1 MRSDAAAHERR
12 RSGAVCVERGS
23 GRRPPLRAHAAAMRG
38 RARQSVRFPMTEEPP
53 MNAFR
58 PPELIE
64 TERLR
69 MRPLTEGDAPEAFDA
84 LFGDRATTL
93 DLPWPVHRSV
103 DESRASIRRLA
114 EGWRS
119 GAFFSWGL
127 FEKRGG
133 RLIGTL
139 EMHGRLP
146 RVEIGLLTSFAPG
159 RVRTRAWSEMLHRF
173 LGWLIAQ
180 PGVYR
185 IEAFCSVTG
194 KAAPL
199 MPHFGFVCEATVRNY
214 EARPNRGMSAG
225 DSYLFA
231 ITKAPQALRRA
242 VEDEARA
249 PSRQAA

>member
-1 MRSDAAAHERR
+1 
-12 RSGAVCVERGS
+12 
-23 GRRPPLRAHAAAMRG
+23 
-38 RARQSVRFPMTEEPP
+38 
-53 MNAFR
+53 MNAIR

-64 TERLR
+64 TERLHL
-69 MRPLTEGDAPEAFDA
+69 RPLTADDAREAFDA
-84 LFGDRATTL
+84 LFGDPATTL
-93 DLPWPVHRSV
+93 DLPWPMHRSV
-103 DESRASIRRLA
+103 DETHACIGRLA

-127 FEKRGG
+127 FEKRDG

-146 RVEIGLLTSFAPG
+146 RVEIGLVTSFAPG
-159 RVRTRAWSEMLHRF
+159 RVRTRAWSEMLRRF
-173 LGWLIAQ
+173 LDWLIAQ

-194 KAAPL
+194 RAAPF
-199 MPHFGFVCEATVRNY
+199 MPKLGFVSEGVVRNY

-231 ITKAPQALRRA
+231 IT
-242 VEDEARA
+242 RA
-249 PSRQAA
+249 PGPLGEAVATRDAQASARQAA

>member
-1 MRSDAAAHERR
+1 
-12 RSGAVCVERGS
+12 
-23 GRRPPLRAHAAAMRG
+23 
-38 RARQSVRFPMTEEPP
+38 
-53 MNAFR
+53 MNAIR

-64 TERLR
+64 TERLHL
-69 MRPLTEGDAPEAFDA
+69 RPLTADDACEAFDA
-84 LFGDRATTL
+84 LFGDPATTL
-93 DLPWPVHRSV
+93 DLPWPIHRSV
-103 DESRASIRRLA
+103 DETRACIGRLA

-127 FEKRGG
+127 FEKRDG

-146 RVEIGLLTSFAPG
+146 RVEIGLVTSFAPG
-159 RVRTRAWSEMLHRF
+159 RVRTRAWSEMLRRF
-173 LGWLIAQ
+173 LDWLIAQ

-194 KAAPL
+194 RAAPF
-199 MPHFGFVCEATVRNY
+199 MPKLGFVSEGVVRNY

-231 ITKAPQALRRA
+231 IT
-242 VEDEARA
+242 RA
-249 PSRQAA
+249 PGPLGEAIVTRDAEASPRQAA

>member
-1 MRSDAAAHERR
+1 
-12 RSGAVCVERGS
+12 
-23 GRRPPLRAHAAAMRG
+23 
-38 RARQSVRFPMTEEPP
+38 
-53 MNAFR
+53 MNAIH

-64 TERLR
+64 TERLHL
-69 MRPLTEGDAPEAFDA
+69 RPLTADDAREAFDA
-84 LFGDRATTL
+84 LFGDPATTL
-93 DLPWPVHRSV
+93 DLPWPMHRSV
-103 DESRASIRRLA
+103 DETRACIGRLA

-127 FEKRGG
+127 FEKRDG

-146 RVEIGLLTSFAPG
+146 RVEIGLVTSFAPG
-159 RVRTRAWSEMLHRF
+159 RVRTRAWSEMLRRF
-173 LGWLIAQ
+173 LDWLIAQ

-194 KAAPL
+194 RAAPF
-199 MPHFGFVCEATVRNY
+199 MPKLGFVSEGVVHNY

-231 ITKAPQALRRA
+231 IT
-242 VEDEARA
+242 RA
-249 PSRQAA
+249 PAPLGEAVATRDAQASARQAA

>member
-1 MRSDAAAHERR
+1 
-12 RSGAVCVERGS
+12 
-23 GRRPPLRAHAAAMRG
+23 
-38 RARQSVRFPMTEEPP
+38 
-53 MNAFR
+53 MNAIR

-64 TERLR
+64 TERLHL
-69 MRPLTEGDAPEAFDA
+69 RPLTADDACEAFDA
-84 LFGDRATTL
+84 LFGDPATTL
-93 DLPWPVHRSV
+93 DLPWPIHRSV
-103 DESRASIRRLA
+103 DETRACIGRLA

-127 FEKRGG
+127 FEKRNG

-146 RVEIGLLTSFAPG
+146 RVEIGLVTSFAPG
-159 RVRTRAWSEMLHRF
+159 RVRTRAWSEMLRRF
-173 LGWLIAQ
+173 LDWLIAQ

-194 KAAPL
+194 RAAPF
-199 MPHFGFVCEATVRNY
+199 MPKLGFVSEGVVRNY

-231 ITKAPQALRRA
+231 ITRAPGPLGEAVATRDAQAPARRA
-242 VEDEARA
+242 A
-249 PSRQAA
+249 

>member
-1 MRSDAAAHERR
+1 
-12 RSGAVCVERGS
+12 
-23 GRRPPLRAHAAAMRG
+23 
-38 RARQSVRFPMTEEPP
+38 
-53 MNAFR
+53 MNAIR

-64 TERLR
+64 TERLYL
-69 MRPLTEGDAPEAFDA
+69 RPLTAADAREAFDA
-84 LFGDRATTL
+84 LFGDPATTL
-93 DLPWPVHRSV
+93 DLPWPMHRSV
-103 DESRASIRRLA
+103 DETRACIGRLA

-127 FEKRGG
+127 FEKRDG

-146 RVEIGLLTSFAPG
+146 RVEIGLVTSFAPG
-159 RVRTRAWSEMLHRF
+159 RVRTRAWSEMLRRF
-173 LGWLIAQ
+173 LDWLIAQ

-194 KAAPL
+194 RAAPF
-199 MPHFGFVCEATVRNY
+199 MPKLGFVSEGVVRNY

-231 ITKAPQALRRA
+231 IT
-242 VEDEARA
+242 RA
-249 PSRQAA
+249 PGPLGEAVATRDAQASARQAA

>member
-1 MRSDAAAHERR
+1 
-12 RSGAVCVERGS
+12 
-23 GRRPPLRAHAAAMRG
+23 
-38 RARQSVRFPMTEEPP
+38 
-53 MNAFR
+53 MNAIR

-64 TERLR
+64 TERLHL
-69 MRPLTEGDAPEAFDA
+69 RPLTADDACEAFDA
-84 LFGDRATTL
+84 LFGDPATTL
-93 DLPWPVHRSV
+93 DLPWPIHRSV
-103 DESRASIRRLA
+103 DETRACIGRLA

-127 FEKRGG
+127 FEKRDG

-146 RVEIGLLTSFAPG
+146 RVEIGLVTSFAPG
-159 RVRTRAWSEMLHRF
+159 RVRTRAWSEMLRRF
-173 LGWLIAQ
+173 LDWLIAQ

-194 KAAPL
+194 RAAPF
-199 MPHFGFVCEATVRNY
+199 MPKLGFVSEGVVRNY

-231 ITKAPQALRRA
+231 IT
-242 VEDEARA
+242 RA
-249 PSRQAA
+249 PGPLGEAVATRDAEASPRQAA

>member
-1 MRSDAAAHERR
+1 
-12 RSGAVCVERGS
+12 
-23 GRRPPLRAHAAAMRG
+23 
-38 RARQSVRFPMTEEPP
+38 
-53 MNAFR
+53 MNAIR

-69 MRPLTEGDAPEAFDA
+69 LRPLIADDAREAFDA
-84 LFGDRATTL
+84 LFGDPATTL
-93 DLPWPVHRSV
+93 DLPWPMHRSV
-103 DESRASIRRLA
+103 DETRACIGRLA

-127 FEKRGG
+127 FEKRDG

-146 RVEIGLLTSFAPG
+146 RVEIGLVTSFAPG
-159 RVRTRAWSEMLHRF
+159 RVRTRAWSEMLRRF
-173 LGWLIAQ
+173 LDWLIVQ

-194 KAAPL
+194 RAAPF
-199 MPHFGFVCEATVRNY
+199 MPKLGFASEGVVRNY

-231 ITKAPQALRRA
+231 ITRAPGPLDEAVATHDVQASARRA
-242 VEDEARA
+242 A
-249 PSRQAA
+249 

>member
-1 MRSDAAAHERR
+1 
-12 RSGAVCVERGS
+12 
-23 GRRPPLRAHAAAMRG
+23 
-38 RARQSVRFPMTEEPP
+38 
-53 MNAFR
+53 MNAIR

-64 TERLR
+64 TERLHL
-69 MRPLTEGDAPEAFDA
+69 RPLTADDAREAFDA
-84 LFGDRATTL
+84 LFGDPATTL
-93 DLPWPVHRSV
+93 DLPWPMHRSV
-103 DESRASIRRLA
+103 DETRACIGRLA

-127 FEKRGG
+127 FEKRDG

-146 RVEIGLLTSFAPG
+146 RVAIGLVTSFAPG
-159 RVRTRAWSEMLHRF
+159 RVRTRAWSEMLRRF
-173 LGWLIAQ
+173 LDWLIAQ

-194 KAAPL
+194 RAAPF
-199 MPHFGFVCEATVRNY
+199 MPKLGFVSEGVVRNY

-231 ITKAPQALRRA
+231 IT
-242 VEDEARA
+242 RA
-249 PSRQAA
+249 PAPLGEAVATRDAQASARQAA

>member
-1 MRSDAAAHERR
+1 
-12 RSGAVCVERGS
+12 
-23 GRRPPLRAHAAAMRG
+23 
-38 RARQSVRFPMTEEPP
+38 

-64 TERLR
+64 SERLR
-69 MRPLTEGDAPEAFDA
+69 LRPLTDDDAPEVFDA
-84 LFGDRATTL
+84 LFGDPATTL
-93 DLPWPVHRSV
+93 DLPWPTHRSV
-103 DESRASIRRLA
+103 SESRASIRRMG

-119 GAFFSWGL
+119 GAFFCWGL
-127 FEKRGG
+127 FEKSGG

-159 RVRTRAWSEMLHRF
+159 RVRTRAWSEMLSKF

-180 PGVYR
+180 PDVYR

-199 MPHFGFVCEATVRNY
+199 MPHFGFVCEGTVRNY

-231 ITKAPQALRRA
+231 ITKAPMALG
-242 VEDEARA
+242 EAGQDGRHA
-249 PSRQAA
+249 SSRQAA

>member
-1 MRSDAAAHERR
+1 
-12 RSGAVCVERGS
+12 
-23 GRRPPLRAHAAAMRG
+23 
-38 RARQSVRFPMTEEPP
+38 
-53 MNAFR
+53 MNAIR

-64 TERLR
+64 TERLHL
-69 MRPLTEGDAPEAFDA
+69 RPLTAADAHEAFDA
-84 LFGDRATTL
+84 LFGDPATTL
-93 DLPWPVHRSV
+93 DLPWPMHRSV
-103 DESRASIRRLA
+103 DETRACIGRLA

-127 FEKRGG
+127 FEKRDG

-146 RVEIGLLTSFAPG
+146 RVEIGLVTSFAPG
-159 RVRTRAWSEMLHRF
+159 RVRTRAWSEMLRRF
-173 LGWLIAQ
+173 IDWLIAQ

-194 KAAPL
+194 RAAPF
-199 MPHFGFVCEATVRNY
+199 MPKLGFVSEGVVRNY

-231 ITKAPQALRRA
+231 IT
-242 VEDEARA
+242 RA
-249 PSRQAA
+249 PGPLGEAVATRDAQASARQAA

>member
-1 MRSDAAAHERR
+1 
-12 RSGAVCVERGS
+12 
-23 GRRPPLRAHAAAMRG
+23 
-38 RARQSVRFPMTEEPP
+38 
-53 MNAFR
+53 MNAIR

-64 TERLR
+64 TERLHL
-69 MRPLTEGDAPEAFDA
+69 RPLTADDACEAFDA
-84 LFGDRATTL
+84 LFGDPATTL
-93 DLPWPVHRSV
+93 DLPWPIHRSV
-103 DESRASIRRLA
+103 DETRACIGRLA

-127 FEKRGG
+127 FEKRDG

-146 RVEIGLLTSFAPG
+146 RVEIGLVTSFAPG
-159 RVRTRAWSEMLHRF
+159 RVRTRAWSEMLRRF
-173 LGWLIAQ
+173 LDWLIAQ

-194 KAAPL
+194 RAAPF
-199 MPHFGFVCEATVRNY
+199 MPKLGFVSEGIVRNY

-231 ITKAPQALRRA
+231 IT
-242 VEDEARA
+242 RA
-249 PSRQAA
+249 PGPLGEAIVTRDAQASARQAA

>member
-1 MRSDAAAHERR
+1 
-12 RSGAVCVERGS
+12 
-23 GRRPPLRAHAAAMRG
+23 
-38 RARQSVRFPMTEEPP
+38 

-69 MRPLTEGDAPEAFDA
+69 MRPLVDDDAHEAFDA
-84 LFGDRATTL
+84 LFGDPVTTL
-93 DLPWPVHRSV
+93 DLPWPMHRSV

-114 EGWRS
+114 DGWRS
-119 GAFFSWGL
+119 GTFFSWGL
-127 FEKRGG
+127 FEKRDGC
-133 RLIGTL
+133 LIGTL
-139 EMHGRLP
+139 EMHGCPP

-159 RVRTRAWSEMLHRF
+159 RVRTRAWSEMLRKI

-194 KAAPL
+194 KAAPF
-199 MPHFGFVCEATVRNY
+199 MPRLGFVCEGAVRNY

-231 ITKAPQALRRA
+231 ITKASRALGEVVEAGGERASSRRA
-242 VEDEARA
+242 A
-249 PSRQAA
+249 

>member
-1 MRSDAAAHERR
+1 
-12 RSGAVCVERGS
+12 
-23 GRRPPLRAHAAAMRG
+23 
-38 RARQSVRFPMTEEPP
+38 
-53 MNAFR
+53 MNAIR

-64 TERLR
+64 TERLHL
-69 MRPLTEGDAPEAFDA
+69 RPLTADDAREAFDA
-84 LFGDRATTL
+84 LFGDPATTL
-93 DLPWPVHRSV
+93 DLPWPMHRSV
-103 DESRASIRRLA
+103 DETRACIGRLA

-127 FEKRGG
+127 FEKRDG

-146 RVEIGLLTSFAPG
+146 RVEIGLVTSFAPG
-159 RVRTRAWSEMLHRF
+159 RVRTRAWSEMLRRF
-173 LGWLIAQ
+173 LDWLIAQ

-194 KAAPL
+194 RAAPF
-199 MPHFGFVCEATVRNY
+199 MPKLGFVSEGVVRNY

-231 ITKAPQALRRA
+231 IT
-242 VEDEARA
+242 RA
-249 PSRQAA
+249 PAPLGEAVATRDAQASARQAA

>member
-1 MRSDAAAHERR
+1 
-12 RSGAVCVERGS
+12 
-23 GRRPPLRAHAAAMRG
+23 
-38 RARQSVRFPMTEEPP
+38 
-53 MNAFR
+53 MNAIR

-64 TERLR
+64 TERLHL
-69 MRPLTEGDAPEAFDA
+69 RPLTADDACEAFDA
-84 LFGDRATTL
+84 LFGDPATTL
-93 DLPWPVHRSV
+93 DLPWPIHRSA
-103 DESRASIRRLA
+103 DETRACIGRLA

-127 FEKRGG
+127 FEKRDG

-146 RVEIGLLTSFAPG
+146 RVEIGLVTSFAPG
-159 RVRTRAWSEMLHRF
+159 RVRTRAWSEMLRRF
-173 LGWLIAQ
+173 LDWLIAQ

-194 KAAPL
+194 RAAPF
-199 MPHFGFVCEATVRNY
+199 MPKLGFVSEGVVRNY

-231 ITKAPQALRRA
+231 ITRAPGPLGEAVATRDAQAPARRA
-242 VEDEARA
+242 A
-249 PSRQAA
+249 